1 MNRFGKGNNMAT
13 YRVNSLAF
21 EGYEASLERLERSVA
36 FMRSFTAKQMRDNVV
51 LRKDPRE

>member
-1 MNRFGKGNNMAT
+1 MAT

>member
-1 MNRFGKGNNMAT
+1 MAAFGIISVLEK
-13 YRVNSLAF
+13 
-21 EGYEASLERLERSVA
+21 GYEASLERLERSVA